1 MLGPFHKEDNLVQN
15 AVFCFAFVSI
25 YYLLTLCLV
34 T

>member
-1 MLGPFHKEDNLVQN
+1 VQN

-34 T
+34 TWNAS